1 MKLSFSTLGCPAWS
15 LPRVIDTAGRLGY
28 DGIELRFLEGDDA
41 LWARPE
47 LVGGGLRDTRAR
59 LADAGL
65 LIPCVDSRSFF
76 HHPDALA
83 RRVAVEEAS
92 RVVEVAA
99 ALGAPG
105 IRVFGDRVQAGAD
118 LESTRAFITDALAEL
133 RDRARPGGV
142 EIWLE
147 THGDFAPGAA
157 YWQRLAGCGRSPA
170 RGGTGQF
177 ATLLPPS
184 GDAYLRVQRIDD
196 GPGGCHL
203 DLHLDLTASSL
214 DQTAR
219 RAGALGARLVH
230 REPGLIALHSPGGF
244 PFCLVGWHGERVV
257 PAAIELDGTGLHRAD
272 QLCLDIP
279 AAKVEAEA
287 AFWSALTGWPQRSS
301 TLPQFGSL
309 QRPDGIVVRL
319 LFQRRDESGQD
330 QRVTGHIDLAEA
342 RSKPRPRG
350 GF

>member
-1 MKLSFSTLGCPAWS
+1 MAIRWLTLFLDFPA
-15 LPRVIDTAGRLGY
+15 A
-28 DGIELRFLEGDDA
+28 
-41 LWARPE
+41 
-47 LVGGGLRDTRAR
+47 
-59 LADAGL
+59 
-65 LIPCVDSRSFF
+65 
-76 HHPDALA
+76 
-83 RRVAVEEAS
+83 
-92 RVVEVAA
+92 
-99 ALGAPG
+99 
-105 IRVFGDRVQAGAD
+105 
-118 LESTRAFITDALAEL
+118 
-133 RDRARPGGV
+133 
-142 EIWLE
+142 
-147 THGDFAPGAA
+147 DFAPGAA

-219 RAGALGARLVH
+219 RAGALGARVVH
-230 REPGLIALHSPGGF
+230 REPGLITLHSPGGF

-309 QRPDGIVVRL
+309 QRPEGIAIRL

-330 QRVTGHIDLAEA
+330 HRVTGHIDLACADPDRLAERHLAAGARIEA
-342 RSKPRPRG
+342 RFEHWIAMADPVGRQYCLTGRPPAG
-350 GF
+350 QA